1 MNLSFMCQC
10 NLSASNHVFVYELIL
25 IITYCQHHEVQFQ
38 KTVSARICVCL
49 SPQRQWLGLGDGPR
63 LLCDGGE
70 RGDKEK
76 ILEGGETGGRQ

>member
-1 MNLSFMCQC
+1 MKSNSRKLSQQEF
-10 NLSASNHVFVYELIL
+10 L
-25 IITYCQHHEVQFQ
+25 
-38 KTVSARICVCL
+38 CL

-76 ILEGGETGGRQ
+76 ILEGGERGGRQQRGRKRGE